1 MERQFA
7 EAAALGHDAL
17 RMVTRPHGNGV
28 QGGTYAGCSCGWEA
42 TPRRRKVVA
51 ASAAYFH
58 VLEVLELAAAG
69 TLPATDPAGFSQPP
83 KTPQLRHQGRM
94 RSA

>member
-7 EAAALGHDAL
+7 EAKALGHDAL
-17 RMVTRPHGNGV
+17 QMVTRAHGAGV
-28 QGGTYAGCSCGWEA
+28 QGGPSACCSCGWTA

-58 VLEVLELAAAG
+58 VLEVLEAAAAG
-69 TLPATDPAGFSQPP
+69 TLPAAPEEFSQAPA
-83 KTPQLRHQGRM
+83 TPQLRHQGRM